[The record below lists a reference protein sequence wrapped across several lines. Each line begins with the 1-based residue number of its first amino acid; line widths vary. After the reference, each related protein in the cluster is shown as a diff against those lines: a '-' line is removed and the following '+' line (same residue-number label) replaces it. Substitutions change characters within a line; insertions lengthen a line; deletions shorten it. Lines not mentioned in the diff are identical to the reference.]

1 MGETRNFITGA
12 TGDWE
17 IIIGLEVHAQIT
29 AQAKLFS
36 SASTTFGG
44 APNSQVSLVDA
55 GMPGMLPV
63 INRHCV
69 EQAVRTGLALGAE
82 INQVSIFD
90 RKNYFYPDLP
100 QGYQISQFSDP
111 IVGRGEV
118 VIELENG
125 NKRKVGITR
134 LHLEQDAG
142 KSIHDQH
149 PSKTFVDLNR
159 AGIALMEIVT
169 EPDLRSSEEAGA
181 FMTKLRSIVRY
192 VGTCDGN
199 MEQGS
204 MRCDA
209 NVSVRKQGD
218 PYGTRCEIK
227 NLNSIRFLM
236 KAIDHEARRQIDL
249 IELGGT
255 VQQEPR
261 LFDSER
267 GETRSMRSKEE
278 SHDYRYFPDPDL
290 LPLRLEEGLVERLKA
305 RLPELPDQ
313 KAKRFADEYG
323 LTEYDADVL
332 TSELERADY
341 FETIVEGRD
350 PKQAA
355 NWVIVE
361 LLGRLNRDSST
372 IGASPVNPAGL
383 GELLDLISKG
393 DISNTLAKKVL
404 DEMFS
409 SGDPAAT
416 IVARSGFSQVSDEKK
431 LEEHARA
438 VLDANMNKVE
448 EFKNGK
454 DKLLGFFMG
463 QVMKKTDGKANPQL
477 VNKILRQLLS

>member
-1 MGETRNFITGA
+1 MGESQNFIAGA
-12 TGDWE
+12 TANWE
-17 IIIGLEVHAQIT
+17 IIIGLEVHAQVS

-36 SASTTFGG
+36 AASATFGG

-69 EQAVRTGLALGAE
+69 EQAVRTGLALGAQ
-82 INQVSIFD
+82 INLVSVFD

-125 NKRKVGITR
+125 NTREVGVTR

-142 KSIHDQH
+142 KSLHDQH

-169 EPDLRSSEEAGA
+169 EPDLRSAEEAGA
-181 FMTKLRSIVRY
+181 FMGKLRSIVRY

-199 MEQGS
+199 MEEGS

-209 NVSVRKQGD
+209 NVSVRKQGN

-236 KAIDHEARRQIDL
+236 KAIDYEARRQVEL
-249 IELGGT
+249 IESGGV
-255 VQQEPR
+255 VQQETR
-261 LFDSER
+261 LFDSDL
-267 GETRSMRSKEE
+267 GETRSMRSKED

-290 LPLRLEEGLVERLKA
+290 LPLRLEDGLVENLKA
-305 RLPELPDQ
+305 QLPELPDE
-313 KAKRFADEYG
+313 KTRRFTREYG
-323 LTEYDADVL
+323 LTEYDTAVL
-332 TSELERADY
+332 ISEPERADY
-341 FETIVEGRD
+341 FEKTAKGRD
-350 PKQAA
+350 PKQVA

-361 LLGRLNRDSST
+361 LLGRLNREGST
-372 IGASPVNPAGL
+372 IGASKVDPAGL
-383 GELLDLISKG
+383 GELLDLIAKG
-393 DISNTLAKKVL
+393 AISNTLAKKVL

-409 SGDPAAT
+409 SGDPAGT
-416 IVARSGFSQVSDEKK
+416 IVARGGFSQVSDEKE

-438 VLDANMNKVE
+438 VLDANTAKVE

-463 QVMKKTDGKANPQL
+463 QVMKKTNGKANPQM

>member
-1 MGETRNFITGA
+1 MDETQNFITGA

-17 IIIGLEVHAQIT
+17 IVIGLEVHAQVS

-36 SASTTFGG
+36 SASATFGG

-82 INQVSIFD
+82 INQVSVFD

-125 NKRKVGITR
+125 NKCEVGITR

-142 KSIHDQH
+142 KSLHDQH

-209 NVSVRKQGD
+209 NVSVRKQTD

-236 KAIDHEARRQIDL
+236 KAIDYEARRQVDL
-249 IELGGT
+249 IESGGT
-255 VQQEPR
+255 VQQETR

-290 LPLRLEEGLVERLKA
+290 LPLRLEDGLIEKLKA
-305 RLPELPDQ
+305 QLPELPDD
-313 KAKRFADEYG
+313 KSKRFMEEYG
-323 LTEYDADVL
+323 LTQYDAGVL

-350 PKQAA
+350 PKQTA

-361 LLGRLNRDSST
+361 LLGRLNRDNST
-372 IGASPVNPAGL
+372 IGASQVDPAGL
-383 GELLDLISKG
+383 GELLDLIAKG
-393 DISNTLAKKVL
+393 DVSNTLAKKVL

-409 SGDPAAT
+409 SGDSAAT
-416 IVARSGFSQVSDEKK
+416 IVARGGFSQVSDEKE
-431 LEEHARA
+431 LEAHARA
-438 VLDANMNKVE
+438 VLDANTDKVE
-448 EFKNGK
+448 EFKSGK

-463 QVMKKTDGKANPQL
+463 QVMKKTNGKANPQM